1 MNTNKKCRHEM
12 AKQLR
17 SDAINRMMAQHEEEL
32 SYQRGLNK
40 LIISSGILVLLA
52 IASAAFGLR

>member
-1 MNTNKKCRHEM
+1 MNTNKKCRHET
-12 AKQLR
+12 ARQLR

-32 SYQRGLNK
+32 SYQKGLNK
-40 LIISSGILVLLA
+40 LIISFGLFILLA

>member
-1 MNTNKKCRHEM
+1 M
-12 AKQLR
+12 ARQLR

-32 SYQRGLNK
+32 SYQKGLNK
-40 LIISSGILVLLA
+40 LIISFGLFILLA

>member
-40 LIISSGILVLLA
+40 LIISFGVLVLLA